1 MKIETPGTVIITAE
15 GMTLLDFAFTLD
27 PDELGASE
35 EELKTLATL
44 VCMKWTIETIVREVD
59 ALNPQKV
66 LAKFP
71 GKDLH

>member
-27 PDELGASE
+27 PDELTATE

-44 VCMKWTIETIVREVD
+44 ICMKWAIETIVREVD
-59 ALNPQKV
+59 ALNPEKT
-66 LAKFP
+66 LANFY
-71 GKDLH
+71 GKGMH

>member
-1 MKIETPGTVIITAE
+1 MKIETPGTVVITAE

-27 PDELGASE
+27 PDELTATE

-66 LAKFP
+66 LSNFP
-71 GKDLH
+71 GKELH